1 MSERFAKMPRNK
13 EHAEIGK
20 LINEIISETGR
31 STELNI
37 KFEIASEDA
46 KKILKEA
53 KNTISKQKPKQELP

>member
-1 MSERFAKMPRNK
+1 MRRNK

-20 LINEIISETGR
+20 LINEIISGTDQ

-53 KNTISKQKPKQELP
+53 QATIVKQKPQQELP

>member
-1 MSERFAKMPRNK
+1 MGKNK

-20 LINEIISETGR
+20 LVKEVISDTGQ
-31 STELNI
+31 STELGI

-53 KNTISKQKPKQELP
+53 EATIAEQKSRQELP